1 MMSVMTKKEWEI
13 YNKYCISCRHEYTD
27 ATSDPCK
34 SCKCGNKYETQ
45 QSDKNKRYISVSA

>member
-1 MMSVMTKKEWEI
+1 MSVMAKKEWEI

-27 ATSDPCK
+27 VTSDPCK
-34 SCKCGNKYETQ
+34 SCKCGNKHETQ